1 MAQCKG
7 TTKKGERCRRDAP
20 EGQDYC
26 VIHQDQAVRA
36 RPAKETS
43 PEWDREAILAAA
55 IGFALVGAIVLFRIR
70 R

>member
-7 TTKKGERCRRDAP
+7 TTKKGERCKRDAP

-26 VIHQDQAVRA
+26 VIHQDQAVRE
-36 RPAKETS
+36 RPPRET
-43 PEWDREAILAAA
+43 PAEWDRDAILAAA